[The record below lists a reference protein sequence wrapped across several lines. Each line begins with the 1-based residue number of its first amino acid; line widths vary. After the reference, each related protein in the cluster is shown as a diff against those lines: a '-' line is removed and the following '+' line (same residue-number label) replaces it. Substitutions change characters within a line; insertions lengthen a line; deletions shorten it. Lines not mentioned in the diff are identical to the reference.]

1 MTIIKHLNHGIQ
13 QWLPLPL
20 PPPHPARLRLQS
32 PPRPHF
38 RLRLRLGLP
47 LRSPRSLPRTP
58 PRPRPRSPP
67 PLPPLA
73 LSKTPPPRDGTPLS
87 APTPR
92 NAERESPPVA
102 DGRLPAH
109 TAVGIVVV
117 GARPSAPPI
126 ARTPTF
132 VPRRQPSPHAGHRAS
147 SSSSSRARAIVGR
160 LLVPHARGQRRLPQR
175 GLRQPSPATRCRR
188 LHLAGARGRRRL
200 PPRERADGR
209 PPCRRSPPRARGRG
223 RRGRVARPGLL
234 FLLWRGQQC
243 DARSARAVARRAGD
257 TTRRGRRARETRRA
271 DRASS
276 RRSGDCPRLV
286 SSVSSR
292 RASEDDPC
300 LVSSRAPW
308 PAPLTTRGGRTWR
321 GEQGGEAKVRR
332 PPPNLPWRGR
342 KAQARRRVHCR
353 WHGSNK

>member
-38 RLRLRLGLP
+38 RLRLCLGLP

-87 APTPR
+87 APTPP
-92 NAERESPPVA
+92 NARSPPVD
-102 DGRLPAH
+102 DGRPPARA
-109 TAVGIVVV
+109 AVAIVVV

-147 SSSSSRARAIVGR
+147 SSSSSRACAIVGR

-175 GLRQPSPATRCRR
+175 GLRRPSPAAQSSANPTRG
-188 LHLAGARGRRRL
+188 HAGPSA
-200 PPRERADGR
+200 PAPRERADGR
-209 PPCRRSPPRARGRG
+209 PPCRRSPPRARDRG
-223 RRGRVARPGLL
+223 
-234 FLLWRGQQC
+234 
-243 DARSARAVARRAGD
+243 
-257 TTRRGRRARETRRA
+257 
-271 DRASS
+271 
-276 RRSGDCPRLV
+276 
-286 SSVSSR
+286 
-292 RASEDDPC
+292 
-300 LVSSRAPW
+300 
-308 PAPLTTRGGRTWR
+308 
-321 GEQGGEAKVRR
+321 
-332 PPPNLPWRGR
+332 
-342 KAQARRRVHCR
+342 
-353 WHGSNK
+353 